1 MNPLRSVLVFPSLPV
16 RLVGQPRPWSLPK
29 RSQADLR
36 TSIGSFQNLMRNV
49 TSSMLM
55 IAEREDNKNH
65 QWVQGVAFFFLITVQ
80 NLTFSTS
87 FVKQVYIPSQ
97 LTPFMGMTKSLAD
110 LNEERG
116 LNIQKEDE
124 EKAFCI
130 LTLCEYW
137 WLIFKRQENHW
148 WWKCLLSITNI
159 VLCHLYNDLTPC
171 YLIF

>member
-1 MNPLRSVLVFPSLPV
+1 M
-16 RLVGQPRPWSLPK
+16 
-29 RSQADLR
+29 
-36 TSIGSFQNLMRNV
+36 
-49 TSSMLM
+49 
-55 IAEREDNKNH
+55 
-65 QWVQGVAFFFLITVQ
+65 Q

-137 WLIFKRQENHW
+137 
-148 WWKCLLSITNI
+148 
-159 VLCHLYNDLTPC
+159 
-171 YLIF
+171 